1 MAFLLSKDFTP
12 GKKNSSKDLLLLA
25 RVDTLINFSIFFPS
39 PIFYGEWNIWSWLI
53 GLSGCL
59 SGSKNG
65 FRFKQNGLDGRGSC
79 QSLETSNFGML
90 FFFFF
95 FFRVFFLVFSG
106 TKPTKQKTIRAYLF
120 LLHIDLIFT
129 LPFLLHSLLL
139 LLLLLMLIFVYVV
152 VFHLPS
158 QLASAFLPRR
168 QSITFFSFFFF
179 FSIFFFFITFFKIG
193 YSQLLFLFQFFLLF
207 LSSCSSPPLVPSSLF
222 SSHFS
227 SSFHLLIFVRC
238 LRTCTRKVSWM
249 KIFACFV
256 LCNKISVF
264 LYFFYNLLCC
274 YPS

>member
-79 QSLETSNFGML
+79 QSLETSNFRML
-90 FFFFF
+90 FFFFWGGGGGLSF
-95 FFRVFFLVFSG
+95 FLSFFRD
-106 TKPTKQKTIRAYLF
+106 PKQTNKQTIRAYLF

-139 LLLLLMLIFVYVV
+139 LLLLLMLIFVYVAV
-152 VFHLPS
+152 CFLLPS

-168 QSITFFSFFFF
+168 QSIIFSIYFFNHFFFF
-179 FSIFFFFITFFKIG
+179 LIG
-193 YSQLLFLFQFFLLF
+193 CSQLLFLFQFLLLF

-222 SSHFS
+222 FLPFLFFLS
-227 SSFHLLIFVRC
+227 LINFRALSVC
-238 LRTCTRKVSWM
+238 CTRKVSSL

-256 LCNKISVF
+256 LCNKISGF
-264 LYFFYNLLCC
+264 LFVCFLTFCVLL
-274 YPS
+274 S